1 MPKTLNTDFNGPFP
15 IVISPHNPDVLYATS
30 QHVHRS
36 TDEGMSWETISPD
49 LTRNDSKKQDESGG
63 PITKDDTSV
72 EYYNTIFS
80 FVESPIEP
88 GLLWAGAD
96 DGLIHMSRDNG
107 QSWENVTPKDMPE
120 AMISIIDA
128 SHHAAGTAYIAA
140 TRYKFGD
147 FSPTCYIKLLIM
159 ENLG

>member
-1 MPKTLNTDFNGPFP
+1 MVPKTLNTDFNGPSLSSF
-15 IVISPHNPDVLYATS
+15 HRRPDVLYATS

-96 DGLIHMSRDNG
+96 DGTHTYEQR
-107 QSWENVTPKDMPE
+107 
-120 AMISIIDA
+120 
-128 SHHAAGTAYIAA
+128 
-140 TRYKFGD
+140 
-147 FSPTCYIKLLIM
+147 
-159 ENLG
+159 